1 MELFSGHYYCIDTSS
16 LINLTRWYPRNNFP
30 SLWEKIEGLISEGR
44 LIAPTYV
51 LKEIE
56 QATDKK
62 DILLKWVKQQKR
74 MFEKLEQEQLHSA
87 QEIVKNNPLLIDK
100 DKTIED
106 ADPFVIALAIA
117 KNATIITDESKTN
130 PNKIPTV
137 AGKYNRKSMSL
148 VEFIKLQ
155 GWKF

>member
-1 MELFSGHYYCIDTSS
+1 MELFSGHYYCIDTSA

-30 SLWEKIEGLISEGR
+30 SLWEKIETLVSEGR
-44 LIAPTYV
+44 LIAPNYV

-62 DILLKWVKQQKR
+62 DELLKWAKKYKK
-74 MFEKLEQEQLHSA
+74 MFARLEQEQLHSA
-87 QEIVKNNPLLIDK
+87 QDIVKNNPLLIDK

-117 KNATIITDESKTN
+117 KNAAIITDESKTN
-130 PNKIPTV
+130 PNKIPTI
-137 AGKYNRKSMSL
+137 AGKYSRKSMSS
-148 VEFIKLQ
+148 VEFIKSQ